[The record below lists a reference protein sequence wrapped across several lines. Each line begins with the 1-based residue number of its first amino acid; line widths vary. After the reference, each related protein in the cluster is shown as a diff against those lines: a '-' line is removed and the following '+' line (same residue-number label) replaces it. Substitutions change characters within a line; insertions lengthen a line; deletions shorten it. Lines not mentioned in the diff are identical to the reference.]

1 MNKFDHVKAVE
12 DLQEYRK
19 TNERNPEQVAI
30 RGARLIKDNYTQK
43 LGDQGTS

>member
-19 TNERNPEQVAI
+19 TNERNADQVTI
-30 RGARLIKDNYTQK
+30 LGARLIKDNYTAK
-43 LGDQGTS
+43 LGDQGNS